1 MPNVSAFKTDE
12 CGVFDT
18 DMLLTL
24 SILGV
29 KFPEEHVFQL
39 SWRSGQQ
46 AMQ

>member
-1 MPNVSAFKTDE
+1 MWAFKTHE
-12 CGVFDT
+12 CEVFDT

-24 SILGV
+24 SISGV

-39 SWRSGQQ
+39 SGQ